1 MYSLVQEY
9 KKAEALSSV
18 MDRLSLRDIKKIAVA
33 ILEILVYLQEQNP
46 SIIHRDIK
54 PENILVT
61 KDLQILEQ

>member
-1 MYSLVQEY
+1 
-9 KKAEALSSV
+9 